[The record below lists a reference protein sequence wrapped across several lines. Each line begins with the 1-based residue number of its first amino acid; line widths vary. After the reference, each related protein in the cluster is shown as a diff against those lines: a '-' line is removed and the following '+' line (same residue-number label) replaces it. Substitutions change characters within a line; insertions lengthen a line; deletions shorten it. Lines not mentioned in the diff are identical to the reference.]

1 MELISN
7 SSPNQNFGEIFI
19 SGPQLA
25 EGYFKNQKETKKKF
39 ILIKNRKY
47 YKTGDLAKKFKGN
60 LYFVG
65 RADNQIKLKGFRIEL
80 NEIDFYLIKFGF
92 NKSYSIFLNSKI
104 ITFVQGKQ
112 QISKKLKDY
121 LKKNLEYY
129 KIPQKIIKVKKFLLN
144 KNGKIDTDYLKKKI
158 RNEE

>member
-1 MELISN
+1 MCATFGLIIDNCPS
-7 SSPNQNFGEIFI
+7 FTTWVILGE
-19 SGPQLA
+19 
-25 EGYFKNQKETKKKF
+25 
-39 ILIKNRKY
+39 
-47 YKTGDLAKKFKGN
+47 
-60 LYFVG
+60 
-65 RADNQIKLKGFRIEL
+65 
-80 NEIDFYLIKFGF
+80 FGF